1 MSFWNYYVLVQR
13 IQKYS
18 NISYAGMIFEKTE
31 INNLFVLNLC
41 QHVMAMGTYE
51 RTNCVN

>member
-1 MSFWNYYVLVQR
+1 MYFWNYYVLVHR

-31 INNLFVLNLC
+31 ISNLFVLKLC